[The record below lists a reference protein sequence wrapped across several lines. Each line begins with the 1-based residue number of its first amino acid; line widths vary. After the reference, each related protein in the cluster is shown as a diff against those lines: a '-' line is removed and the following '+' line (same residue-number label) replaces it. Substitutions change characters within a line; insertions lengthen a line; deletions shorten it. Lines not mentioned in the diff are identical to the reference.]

1 MREIIQNLTIPWIT
15 GGFNNSVIPQWIT
28 KAPTERDPLCR
39 SLKQLPTRQLSL
51 PQHRAAD
58 AINEHW
64 SNHSQRIP
72 SIWWYCWKQGLLGC
86 CGYAPRFGK
95 RPFIFFF
102 VHPFLMPKVSPHFS
116 QKWFITGS
124 GICKYYLFLLYGN
137 FTRSF
142 VFKQWPW
149 VTWHILSMNRQD
161 RVCSCVQYITC
172 TYMRRIWQFTKQL
185 TIQKRSVLYHK
196 YCVEWKEIKK
206 LELLLTGFQT
216 YDRLTGKLNINFSTC
231 SWGACFLFPWYWHV
245 RPFLLVIRIL
255 SCGPSWRALTSTLFE
270 VLFGPLDF
278 FPCAL
283 GTQGLRLRLCDPRPY
298 IHRQAI
304 ALIDE
309 RTLTHYM
316 G

>member
-1 MREIIQNLTIPWIT
+1 MYIYAQNLTIYEAT
-15 GGFNNSVIPQWIT
+15 HHT
-28 KAPTERDPLCR
+28 KTVCFISQILC
-39 SLKQLPTRQLSL
+39 
-51 PQHRAAD
+51 
-58 AINEHW
+58 
-64 SNHSQRIP
+64 
-72 SIWWYCWKQGLLGC
+72 GV
-86 CGYAPRFGK
+86 K
-95 RPFIFFF
+95 R
-102 VHPFLMPKVSPHFS
+102 
-116 QKWFITGS
+116 
-124 GICKYYLFLLYGN
+124 N
-137 FTRSF
+137 
-142 VFKQWPW
+142 
-149 VTWHILSMNRQD
+149 
-161 RVCSCVQYITC
+161 
-172 TYMRRIWQFTKQL
+172 
-185 TIQKRSVLYHK
+185 
-196 YCVEWKEIKK
+196 KK

-231 SWGACFLFPWYWHV
+231 SWGASFPLPWYWHV